1 MSTASLATYAETLRA
16 LGLRARQLRLVE
28 RLTQAEL
35 ARRAGVGLATVQRFE
50 RSGHGSLDTAV
61 RLATALRVEATLDA
75 LFAPPAYASLDEALG
90 RPTQLRPQ
98 RVRRRR

>member
-16 LGLRARQLRLVE
+16 LGHRARRLRLLA

-50 RSGHGSLDTAV
+50 RTGHGSLDTAV
-61 RLATALRVEATLDA
+61 RLATALRAEATLDA
-75 LFAPPAYASLDEALG
+75 LFAPSAYASLDEALG
-90 RPTQLRPQ
+90 RLAPPPPQ